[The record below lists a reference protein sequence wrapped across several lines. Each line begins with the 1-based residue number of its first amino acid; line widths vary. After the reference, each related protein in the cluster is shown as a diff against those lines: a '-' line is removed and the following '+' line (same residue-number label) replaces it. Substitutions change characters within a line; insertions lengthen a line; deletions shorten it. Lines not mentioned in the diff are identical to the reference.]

1 MDDWLDI
8 MSYVRGGTNTLI
20 IFDDY
25 TIFRDVLKRTSEL
38 LNLAFSARH
47 EGISVWVLSQ
57 QVVSIA
63 NAIRENIT
71 SFVLFHT
78 LADNMNN
85 IFESYAGKLMND
97 EKKKNIA
104 KLKSE
109 DNLHL
114 IFTLHPLKW
123 K

>member
-25 TIFRDVLKRTSEL
+25 TIFRDVLKKTGEL
-38 LNLAFSARH
+38 LYLAFSARH

-57 QVVSIA
+57 QVVSIV

-78 LADNMNN
+78 LANNMNN

-97 EKKKNIA
+97 ENKKNIA

-109 DNLHL
+109 DNSHL

>member
-1 MDDWLDI
+1 MQRSEEECSKEDDK
-8 MSYVRGGTNTLI
+8 TP
-20 IFDDY
+20 IFQEVF
-25 TIFRDVLKRTSEL
+25 FRDVLKRTGEL
-38 LNLAFSARH
+38 LNLAFSTRH

-57 QVVSIA
+57 QVVSIV

-78 LADNMNN
+78 LANNMNN

-97 EKKKNIA
+97 KKKKNIA

-109 DNLHL
+109 DNSHL

>member
-1 MDDWLDI
+1 
-8 MSYVRGGTNTLI
+8 MSYVREGTNTLI

-25 TIFRDVLKRTSEL
+25 TIFRDVLKRTGEL

-78 LADNMNN
+78 LANNMNN
-85 IFESYAGKLMND
+85 IFESYAGDD
-97 EKKKNIA
+97 E
-104 KLKSE
+104 
-109 DNLHL
+109 
-114 IFTLHPLKW
+114 
-123 K
+123 

>member
-1 MDDWLDI
+1 
-8 MSYVRGGTNTLI
+8 MSYVREGTNTLI

-25 TIFRDVLKRTSEL
+25 TIFRDVLKRTGEL

-47 EGISVWVLSQ
+47 EVLSQ
-57 QVVSIA
+57 QVVSIT

-78 LADNMNN
+78 LANNMNN

-97 EKKKNIA
+97 VEKYFKR
-104 KLKSE
+104 
-109 DNLHL
+109 
-114 IFTLHPLKW
+114 
-123 K
+123 